1 VEDQQPAQAPVTV
14 RFLEDSAQDRALV
27 EVRERGFLG
36 FLKKPFS
43 LKDLDAYLQA
53 VGLAWPPRNGGP
65 GEP

>member
-1 VEDQQPAQAPVTV
+1 V